1 MKSAGVLAS
10 PACEHHAFGASLA
23 AMLLVLIASTLASAQ
38 SGADTTASETWRL
51 AAASAAASPTAAGP
65 SNLIPTTLDNLEKT
79 PPATTEIAPASPDNV
94 SQHPTGAALD
104 SQTAADLQPSNESN
118 DIAKYQA
125 EQSGMPPGQLMQGF
139 GSDGEL
145 STPFGM
151 QLRGA
156 KRTLKS
162 GEDADGLLITSV
174 EKGGPAATAGL
185 HPYSHAVHDA
195 LTGAAIAAAMT
206 PFGMPAILLIPALD
220 IMQVGES
227 YDMIIGVD
235 GSRVTNFLDFQDR
248 MRDLQ
253 PGEIIYL
260 SIVRNGKRLQVTLP
274 VTADTLQATTN

>member
-1 MKSAGVLAS
+1 
-10 PACEHHAFGASLA
+10 
-23 AMLLVLIASTLASAQ
+23 MLLVLIASTLASAQ
-38 SGADTTASETWRL
+38 SGTDTTASETWRL

-65 SNLIPTTLDNLEKT
+65 SNMVPTTLDNLEKT
-79 PPATTEIAPASPDNV
+79 PPATTEIAPASPDNS
-94 SQHPTGAALD
+94 SQHLSGAALD
-104 SQTAADLQPSNESN
+104 SQAAADSQAPNESN
-118 DIAKYQA
+118 DIAKYQE

-151 QLRGA
+151 QLREA

-162 GEDADGLLITSV
+162 GEDADGLLITTV
-174 EKGGPAATAGL
+174 QKGGPAATAGL
-185 HPYSHAVHDA
+185 HPYNHTVHDA
-195 LTGAAIAAAMT
+195 LAGAAIAASLV
-206 PFGMPAILLIPALD
+206 PFGQAAILLIPAMD
-220 IMQVGES
+220 MMQVGES

-248 MRDLQ
+248 MHDLQ

-260 SIVRNGKRLQVTLP
+260 SIVRNGKRIQVTLP